1 MLQYCVYFNFFS
13 FFFWVGNLGW
23 GFITLE
29 TKRTNFGERIN
40 AFFNRR
46 KSYLAFSFHFLLSVP
61 LNSHTALVSFFVSF
75 FLFFGFALCC
85 CKWEFKKSVMSFKVP
100 KLNDS
105 ELGCIKSWW
114 RIKIEPPCREQNE
127 SLLYPVWSKS
137 TILQKPH
144 SPEALTK
151 TLTPQTDL
159 RHFIKKG
166 YIPQ

>member
-1 MLQYCVYFNFFS
+1 MLQYCVYFNFIS
-13 FFFWVGNLGW
+13 FYFFWVGHLGW

-29 TKRTNFGERIN
+29 TKRTNFGERIK

-46 KSYLAFSFHFLLSVP
+46 KSYLAFSFNLIFSVH

-114 RIKIEPPCREQNE
+114 RIKIEPPRREQNE
-127 SLLYPVWSKS
+127 SVLYHVSLKNTAIPSPVR
-137 TILQKPH
+137 
-144 SPEALTK
+144 PERDQCLTY
-151 TLTPQTDL
+151 
-159 RHFIKKG
+159 IK
-166 YIPQ
+166 I